1 MACRGRRQ
9 GREVSTNSSSST
21 GAFEAEKAGSRARVQ
36 PLPNAPVRTEAV
48 RKRLLVVKLG
58 AIGDV
63 IMAIPAAALL
73 HAAGYT
79 VDWVASEAVAPVL
92 RLYSWI
98 NVIEVGEAKLLRGS
112 VPERLRH
119 MTALWR
125 TLREISAGRAPY
137 ALCATL
143 YYDRRYQLLTLLVRA
158 HRHIRLSWGDRATR
172 LLPGRHHTDEYAR
185 LLTGKPDGETP
196 NQLPPVPVPV
206 AALPRLT
213 RPVSVERPRV
223 VLAPAGA
230 RNLLREDALRRWPLA
245 HYVTTAEAL
254 LAVGCEVVLA
264 GGADDRWASEA
275 FAALKEAAPPDSF
288 ADLIGEL
295 SLVDTLALL
304 QSAAVTVTHDTGP
317 LHLAGITSTAIV
329 TIFGPT
335 DPHGRLPQRANC
347 VALWGGEGFACR
359 PCYDGR
365 DYAPCTHNGCMAQVT
380 PALVLAQVR
389 SLLAARA
396 AGRLLPPRV
405 LTPNHAALLAIEA
418 RAIDTPAG
426 RTESK

>member
-1 MACRGRRQ
+1 M
-9 GREVSTNSSSST
+9 STNIP
-21 GAFEAEKAGSRARVQ
+21 AIAAEISGQ
-36 PLPNAPVRTEAV
+36 APVEVLPVAQPHTEAV

-79 VDWVASEAVAPVL
+79 VDWVASEAIAPVL
-92 RLYSWI
+92 RLYPWI
-98 NVIEVGEAKLLRGS
+98 NVIAVGETKLLRGS
-112 VPERLRH
+112 ISERVRH

-125 TLREISAGRAPY
+125 TLQTISAGRAPY

-143 YYDRRYQLLTLLVRA
+143 YYDRRYQLLTLPVRA
-158 HRHIRLSWGDRATR
+158 HRRVRLSWGDRATR

-196 NQLPPVPVPV
+196 NQLAPVPVPV
-206 AALPRLT
+206 AALPRLA

-223 VLAPAGA
+223 VLVPAGA
-230 RNLLREDALRRWPLA
+230 RNLLRDDALRRWPLA
-245 HYVTTAEAL
+245 HYVALAEAL
-254 LAVGCEVVLA
+254 LAAGCEVVLA

-275 FAALKEAAPPDSF
+275 FAALKDAASPDSF
-288 ADLIGEL
+288 ADLIGEM

-365 DYAPCTHNGCMAQVT
+365 DYAPCTHNGCMMQVT
-380 PALVLAQVR
+380 PAFVLAQVQA
-389 SLLAARA
+389 LLAARA

-405 LTPNHAALLAIEA
+405 LTPSHVALLAIET
-418 RAIDTPAG
+418 RAIDTPTGKTGAQ
-426 RTESK
+426 